1 MINGLK
7 NLKDFQR
14 EITLLNIEKLSWARP
29 PQKVQRKKGQATSFE
44 RCFLIVLNVECLDIE
59 EKEIEHEGK
68 CSKKS
73 RAPCKVEFQGM

>member
-29 PQKVQRKKGQATSFE
+29 PQKVQRKKGPTSSFDDLFN
-44 RCFLIVLNVECLDIE
+44 FLDVKVVDIFYLDTDCA
-59 EKEIEHEGK
+59 GK
-68 CSKKS
+68 CSKTM
-73 RAPCKVEFQGM
+73 RVPCKVEFQRM